1 MVLNP
6 RGRYVAGGT
15 GIPAS
20 PFVRRQGARLT
31 RNGQYFRFVGAN
43 IANAAGSGPVG
54 GERQCGPSIADT
66 ADLRGRFRRLA
77 ETGATV
83 ARVSCYRGYVYGNG
97 ATADWTGLDR
107 CVAAAEEY
115 GLKLICTLED
125 HWGHCFGDTAKSA
138 TWYATTYAGTPD
150 DGYPVNYRA
159 HVANVVGRYASRTG
173 IMAWECINEPQSSS
187 ATVLLPFMA
196 DICAFIKSLDPN
208 HLVAPGVAG
217 LGDAGVGVATYR
229 AIHALASVDL
239 LTSHRYDTNN
249 GENNNALEGVPLRE
263 VSPLDLQ
270 LFTQDNGY
278 TFVGYGYGQALAR
291 RWQTL
296 TGVVATGTAPYQ
308 QSGIVLGGGGR
319 ASADLFVGDVYID
332 EFRVGTR
339 TDTYE
344 AVAIGTTPTGLQFGD
359 RVTAATVQASPVGA
373 KGDRCLRVTLGP
385 QGAGSADGYV
395 RTGPDAAI
403 VAGAAISA
411 RLWVDNAAPTV
422 LSDDSVAATLWLGRA
437 LAKPAYIGET
447 GMTILAATGH
457 ETETRASRAT
467 KLERKIA
474 AFLGAGGAGVL
485 VWTWTPDEADDQNI
499 YGGDP
504 LVAAL
509 QRQAAAL

>member
-1 MVLNP
+1 MAYTPNTDP
-6 RGRYVAGGT
+6 R
-15 GIPAS
+15 PPS
-20 PFVRRQGARLT
+20 NFVRAYGRQLILKGKPW
-31 RNGQYFRFVGAN
+31 RFVGAN
-43 IANAAGSGPVG
+43 VANAAGSGPVG
-54 GERQCGPSIADT
+54 GERQCGPSIVDT
-66 ADLRGRFRRLA
+66 ADLRGRFRRLREA
-77 ETGATV
+77 GATV
-83 ARVSCYRGYVYGNG
+83 ARVSFYRGYVYGNG
-97 ATADWTGLDR
+97 TVADWTGLDR
-107 CVAAAEEY
+107 VVAAAEEY

-125 HWGHCFGDTAKSA
+125 HFGYCFGDTARTP

-150 DGYPVNYRA
+150 DGYPINYRT
-159 HVANVVGRYASRTG
+159 HVANVVGRYATRTG

-187 ATVLLPFMA
+187 GTVLLPFMT
-196 DICAFIKSLDPN
+196 DICAYIKSLDAN

-229 AIHALASVDL
+229 AIHALSSVDL
-239 LTSHRYDTNN
+239 LTSHRYDSNN
-249 GENNNALEGVPLRE
+249 GENNNALEGTPLRE
-263 VSPLDLQ
+263 VAPLDVQ

-278 TFVGYGYGQALAR
+278 AFVGYNYGQALAR

-296 TGVVATGTAPYQ
+296 SGVVAAGVAPYQ
-308 QSGIVLGGGGR
+308 QSGIVLAGGGR
-319 ASADLFVGDVYID
+319 AAADLFVGDVYID

-339 TDTYE
+339 VDTYE

-385 QGAGSADGYV
+385 QGAGSADGFL

-411 RLWVDNAAPTV
+411 RIWVDSDAPTV
-422 LSDDSVAATLWLGRA
+422 LAADSVAATLWVGRA
-437 LAKPAYIGET
+437 LAKPAFVGET
-447 GMTILAATGH
+447 GMTILSVIGH
-457 ETETRASRAT
+457 ETETRDSRAT

-485 VWTWTPDEADDQNI
+485 VWSWTPDETEPQNI

-504 LVAAL
+504 FVPSMQRLAAAL
-509 QRQAAAL
+509 Q